1 MKKAISVLPL
11 LLFFVVAYS
20 QERSAVDYYND
31 GMKYAQ
37 RGSYKEAIGYFDMA
51 IQLKPDDYFSMHNRG
66 IAKSLMKNYEGA
78 IEDFKKVL
86 NYKPDYVSAYIA
98 LGNCYKR
105 LTYYDTAI
113 NYYSG
118 AISFEEDNVEAFY
131 HRAHVYESMNMIDSA
146 ADDFKTAFDLG
157 ATQIE
162 DKVKFY
168 KDTVKNRP
176 QYHTISKITKT
187 SPSATYGFAQNNP
200 IKVGTS
206 DKGGFA
212 NVIAYLSQLRDEK
225 RKPIQYTRIKACC
238 PYKLA
243 GSNASAMLEE
253 YQITYY
259 TAAEGQKTATL
270 YLSYFEYDSPQA
282 PLGLTPAK

>member
-1 MKKAISVLPL
+1 MRVFL
-11 LLFFVVAYS
+11 LLPILFLATTLYG

-37 RGSYKEAIGYFDMA
+37 RGNYKEAIGYFDMA
-51 IQLKPDDYFSMHNRG
+51 IQLKADDYFSMHNRG
-66 IAKSLMKNYEGA
+66 IAKSLMKNYTGA

-86 NYKPDYVSAYIA
+86 NFKHDYVAAYIA

-113 NYYSG
+113 SYYST

-131 HRAHVYESMNMIDSA
+131 HRAHVYESMNMFDSA

-157 ATQIE
+157 AKQIE

-168 KDTVKNRP
+168 KDTAKNRP
-176 QYHTISKITKT
+176 AYNTIGKLTKT
-187 SPSATYGFAQNNP
+187 SADATYGFTQKNP

-206 DKGGFA
+206 AKGGFA
-212 NVIAYLSQLRDEK
+212 NVTAYLSQLRDAK
-225 RKPIQYTRIKACC
+225 RKPITYKRIQACC
-238 PYKLA
+238 PYRPKGAQGNVL
-243 GSNASAMLEE
+243 LEE
-253 YQITYY
+253 YEITYNSE
-259 TAAEGQKTATL
+259 AEGIKTVKL
-270 YLSYFEYDSPQA
+270 YLSYYEYDNPQVPVGLSPV
-282 PLGLTPAK
+282 K